1 MNFQG
6 VLPQRL
12 TSQCNKLPFL
22 QDLQYIFKWWFSIV
36 MLVFGGVSFLDF
48 DRVENR
54 GLPRTRD
61 GGMVLSREV
70 EDRQRMAALEQAQ

>member
-12 TSQCNKLPFL
+12 TCQCNKLPFL
-22 QDLQYIFKWWFSIV
+22 QDIQYIFKWWVSIV
-36 MLVFGGVSFLDF
+36 MLVFGGVFFLDF

-61 GGMVLSREV
+61 RGMVLSREV